1 MKRVRLIVIAL
12 SLIIVSS
19 SAIVCADYFH
29 KEPETS
35 ENITTVSPKPE
46 KYDFNIFFLDGYVGI
61 LNTFQGT
68 FTKNLIMDPSI
79 TVYLSL
85 SEEDRDR
92 IYQKMIEIDFFSYP
106 NPFFINV
113 PPGEPRGQATPCPAY
128 YFKVEY
134 QSQIKELWWSDCIT
148 NPNEK
153 ADKLREL
160 IKLIREIYQSKEEY
174 KKLPEPR
181 GGFI

>member
-1 MKRVRLIVIAL
+1 MKRARLIVIAL

-19 SAIVCADYFH
+19 SAIVCAKYFH

-35 ENITTVSPKPE
+35 ENITTVSPTPV
-46 KYDFNIFFLDGYVGI
+46 KYDFNIIFLDLPVGY

-68 FTKNLIMDPSI
+68 FTKYFIDPPT

-92 IYQKMIEIDFFSYP
+92 IYQKMIEIDFFNYP
-106 NPFFINV
+106 NPFIINV
-113 PPGEPRGQATPCPAY
+113 PPGESRGEVTPCSSY

-134 QSQIKELWWSDCIT
+134 KTQIKELWWSDCIK

-160 IKLIREIYQSKEEY
+160 IKLIRDIYQSKEEY
-174 KKLPEPR
+174 KKLPAPR
-181 GGFI
+181 GGLM